1 MRLRWKVL
9 LGVLAALAV
18 LLALNTIVLDRE
30 TKPAEVTVPGGRI
43 LSLNGGDLQVVDL
56 PPTSSRQE
64 PGRPVVLLHCYTCAI
79 DWWDRLIPLLRRDH
93 RVIAVDLL
101 GHGGSEKPS
110 SGYSMPEQADLIAEA
125 LGRLGVRGATVVGHS
140 LGGTVATAL
149 TVQSP
154 DLVSRLV
161 LIDQAPDNSYG
172 QLSLLAR
179 LTYWPVLGEAL
190 WRLTPDFAIK
200 DALGQAFAPGYDVPD
215 RFVDDVRRMT
225 FNAYDTVGADEDD
238 YTKQEPLDARI
249 RAAGLP
255 LLVIFGGEDQIYDAR
270 RALSA
275 YAAIRGAH
283 TALIEGAGHSPN
295 VEKPEQVAKLIDAF
309 AAPEPEPGRRGS
321 GTSFRSAVAKCG
333 SAIIGPGRPD
343 WRGHAGGRRSVRPL
357 RRRKGLLQGA
367 PDRARNPADQD
378 HGDRRGSRT
387 GGAARAGKRAGRG
400 GVALGPGPRSL
411 AGSAGWRTASIGSS
425 SFPAPRSRGRSGP
438 GACCSPAASASPC
451 AWRAAGEIS
460 GSASAELSRLATTPR
475 SSDATVRDWRRPL
488 VRPCRVL
495 LPAAAGLG
503 PGGHV
508 GGRAEAVGDPVLAA
522 VADEE
527 DGGFLER
534 RPAVRAEVTARHLL
548 GITARHLLRF
558 ASGGAGVFGRRR

>member
-343 WRGHAGGRRSVRPL
+343 WRSRSAVAGPFGLYGGGRDFSEARPVAAETLETKIPALVEGHGRVVLRVPPSEQGEVGLLWGRAALAGGQRRVEDGFDRIVFLPCADKP
-357 RRRKGLLQGA
+357 RTVWPGGLLLA
-367 PDRARNPADQD
+367 
-378 HGDRRGSRT
+378 SR
-387 GGAARAGKRAGRG
+387 KR
-400 GVALGPGPRSL
+400 VTL
-411 AGSAGWRTASIGSS
+411 
-425 SFPAPRSRGRSGP
+425 
-438 GACCSPAASASPC
+438 
-451 AWRAAGEIS
+451 
-460 GSASAELSRLATTPR
+460 
-475 SSDATVRDWRRPL
+475 
-488 VRPCRVL
+488 RVES
-495 LPAAAGLG
+495 
-503 PGGHV
+503 
-508 GGRAEAVGDPVLAA
+508 GGRDL
-522 VADEE
+522 
-527 DGGFLER
+527 R
-534 RPAVRAEVTARHLL
+534 VRI
-548 GITARHLLRF
+548 G
-558 ASGGAGVFGRRR
+558 

>member
-1 MRLRWKVL
+1 M
-9 LGVLAALAV
+9 
-18 LLALNTIVLDRE
+18 
-30 TKPAEVTVPGGRI
+30 
-43 LSLNGGDLQVVDL
+43 
-56 PPTSSRQE
+56 
-64 PGRPVVLLHCYTCAI
+64 
-79 DWWDRLIPLLRRDH
+79 
-93 RVIAVDLL
+93 IAVDLL

-149 TVQSP
+149 TAQSP

-249 RAAGLP
+249 RAAGIP

-275 YAAIRGAH
+275 YAAIRGAR

-321 GTSFRSAVAKCG
+321 GTSFRSAVAKCETRDHRPG
-333 SAIIGPGRPD
+333 PPGLAPRRRRSPVRSASFGGGRDFSRARRIGPGT
-343 WRGHAGGRRSVRPL
+343 L
-357 RRRKGLLQGA
+357 R
-367 PDRARNPADQD
+367 DQD
-378 HGDRRGSRT
+378 PGDRRGSPDGWCCACRRASRERW
-387 GGAARAGKRAGRG
+387 GCCGA
-400 GVALGPGPRSL
+400 GPRSL
-411 AGSAGWRTASIGSS
+411 AGSARVDDGFDRIV
-425 SFPAPRSRGRSGP
+425 FV
-438 GACCSPAASASPC
+438 PC
-451 AWRAAGEIS
+451 AEKPRTVWPGGLLLASRKRVSLRVSVGRATIAR
-460 GSASAELSRLATTPR
+460 SASAELSRLATTPR
-475 SSDATVRDWRRPL
+475 SSDATVRGWRRPL
-488 VRPCRVL
+488 RSTVAARYCQRPPALAQAAMWPAEQKPSAIRCSPRWRTRRTAVSSSAAPQCEHES
-495 LPAAAGLG
+495 LPGTSSESL
-503 PGGHV
+503 
-508 GGRAEAVGDPVLAA
+508 
-522 VADEE
+522 
-527 DGGFLER
+527 
-534 RPAVRAEVTARHLL
+534 T
-548 GITARHLLRF
+548 RHLLRF
-558 ASGGAGVFGRRR
+558 ASGDAGVFGRRR